1 MKRIVACV
9 PLSWDFVPALF
20 FHSWNQMH
28 YYSHNKYDLRL
39 ISTSSCYMDK
49 MRDDLVI
56 AAMRHKPDYLLWI
69 DADQTYP
76 KETPEILMN
85 HIDSGKSIVGGLTP
99 QNMAGGSN
107 VYDFVHNKG
116 ILVRQDVAPGQ
127 GLIKIDAMGMG
138 GVMTKPEVFEKLDL
152 PCFTMR
158 WDSQLARYPGEDV
171 QFYANCK
178 KAGIDVW
185 CDTDLVFGH
194 IATRAIIFL
203 SEEEKEEK

>member
-9 PLSWDFVPALF
+9 PLSWSFIPALF

-28 YYSHNKYDLRL
+28 YYSHNKYDLRI
-39 ISTSSCYMDK
+39 ISSSSCYMDT
-49 MRDDLVI
+49 MRDNLVI
-56 AAMRHKPDYLLWI
+56 AAMRHKPDYILWI
-69 DADQTYP
+69 DADQLYP
-76 KETPEILMN
+76 EQTPEILMK
-85 HIDSGKSIVGGLTP
+85 HVDSGKSIVGGLTP
-99 QNMAGGSN
+99 HNMQGGVN

-116 ILVRQDVAPGQ
+116 IISRRSVAPGG
-127 GLIKIDAMGMG
+127 GLIKVEAMGMG
-138 GVMTKPEVFEKLDL
+138 GVMMKPDVFEKLDL

-178 KAGIDVW
+178 RAGIDVW

-194 IATRAIIFL
+194 IVTRAIVIEAAP
-203 SEEEKEEK
+203 EEEKK

>member
-39 ISTSSCYMDK
+39 VSTSSCYMDK
-49 MRDDLVI
+49 MRDDLVV
-56 AAMRHKPDYLLWI
+56 AARRHNPDYILWI

-76 KETPEILMN
+76 PETPEVLMN

-99 QNMAGGSN
+99 QNMTGGSN
-107 VYDFVHNKG
+107 VYDFVHNEG
-116 ILVRQDVAPGQ
+116 ILVRRDIIPGK
-127 GLIKIDAMGMG
+127 GLHKIYAMGMG

-158 WDSQLARYPGEDV
+158 WDSKLNRNPGEDV
-171 QFYANCK
+171 QFYVNCK

-185 CDTDLVFGH
+185 CDSDLVFGH
-194 IATRAIIFL
+194 IATRSLVFVAKE
-203 SEEEKEEK
+203 EEEK

>member
-1 MKRIVACV
+1 MKTIVACV

-39 ISTSSCYMDK
+39 VSTNSCYMDK
-49 MRDDLVI
+49 MRDDLVVI
-56 AAMRHKPDYLLWI
+56 ARRHKPDYILWI

-76 KETPEILMN
+76 PDTPEVLMK

-99 QNMAGGSN
+99 QNMTGGSN
-107 VYDFVHNKG
+107 VYDFVHDDG
-116 ILVRQDVAPGQ
+116 ILVRRDIIPGK
-127 GLIKIDAMGMG
+127 GLHKVDAMGMG
-138 GVMTKPEVFEKLDL
+138 GVMTKPDVYEKLDL

-158 WDSQLARYPGEDV
+158 WDSKLARCPGEDV

-178 KAGIDVW
+178 KEGIDVW
-185 CDTDLVFGH
+185 CDSDLVFGH
-194 IATRAIIFL
+194 ITTRSLVFVAA
-203 SEEEKEEK
+203 EEEK

>member
-1 MKRIVACV
+1 MKRIVACM

-20 FHSWNQMH
+20 LHSWNKIM
-28 YYSHNKYDLRL
+28 YYAQGKYDLRL

-49 MRDDLVI
+49 MRDDLI
-56 AAMRHKPDYLLWI
+56 PAAQRHKPDYMLWI

-76 KETPEILMN
+76 ENTPEILMK

-99 QNMAGGSN
+99 QNMTGGAN
-107 VYDFVHNKG
+107 VYDIVHSKG
-116 ILVRQDVAPGQ
+116 ILMRKDIEPEQ

-138 GVMTKPEVFEKLDL
+138 GVMTHPDVFEKLEL

-158 WDSQLARYPGEDV
+158 WDDRIARYPGEDV

-185 CDTDLVFGH
+185 CDTDLVYGH
-194 IATRAIIFL
+194 LVTRAITFIIDP
-203 SEEEKEEK
+203 KDKK

>member
-9 PLSWDFVPALF
+9 PLSWDFVPTLF
-20 FHSWNQMH
+20 FHSWNKML
-28 YYSHNKYDLRL
+28 YYSFNKYDLL
-39 ISTSSCYMDK
+39 MISSSSCYMDK
-49 MRDDLVI
+49 MRDDLAT
-56 AAMRHKPDYLLWI
+56 AARRHKPDYILWI

-76 KETPEILMN
+76 EDTPEVLMK

-99 QNMAGGSN
+99 QNMEGGAN
-107 VYDFVHNKG
+107 IYNFVHDKG
-116 ILVRQDVAPGQ
+116 VLTRVDAGPGQ
-127 GLIKIDAMGMG
+127 GLVECEAMGMG
-138 GVMTKPEVFEKLDL
+138 GVMMKPEVLEKLTL

-158 WDSQLARYPGEDV
+158 WEDSISRNPGEDV

-194 IATRAIIFL
+194 IATRSVVFTAAPA
-203 SEEEKEEK
+203 EKK